1 MNWLGYFYSSSFTL
15 VTGKDPT
22 VISRTFQMLEY
33 IAGRILILHD
43 SPIKGAWVPNPGD
56 MMKSRFYFFHISRKF
71 PLSSFWR
78 LVKQRY

>member
-1 MNWLGYFYSSSFTL
+1 
-15 VTGKDPT
+15 
-22 VISRTFQMLEY
+22 MLEY